1 MAKQYVKW
9 DAYENGVDGNI
20 TGEKANQIIEEIIG
34 IMREN
39 KITVETAELIL
50 TDTISS
56 IKKDTL
62 VT

>member
-34 IMREN
+34 IMKEN